1 MCIVIGSWKS
11 IVIGSWKS
19 IVIGSWK
26 SIVIGS
32 WKSNV
37 IGSEDGEWWLVHLD
51 FQISILRLVS
61 EVPTGLQAEREE
73 VCT

>member
-1 MCIVIGSWKS
+1 MC

-37 IGSEDGEWWLVHLD
+37 IGSEECEWWLVHLD

-61 EVPTGLQAEREE
+61 EVPTGLQDEREE
-73 VCT
+73 VCS

>member
-1 MCIVIGSWKS
+1 M
-11 IVIGSWKS
+11 
-19 IVIGSWK
+19 
-26 SIVIGS
+26 
-32 WKSNV
+32 
-37 IGSEDGEWWLVHLD
+37 HLD